1 MPAAVGGWY
10 LLNRLNGVLAE
21 WFLIAMGLWFY
32 GSFGLWYLV
41 VLASSVAVNYG
52 IGSILRQSEARS
64 RGRGAESAGTEN
76 AVGRPEAGG
85 APQAAKRHTE
95 TKGSKA
101 LLAVGIAV
109 NLGFLCWFKY
119 ITPSLT
125 TLLEEGQI
133 TTAPAFAGFLSI
145 GLPIGFSFYTFSQ
158 ISYLI
163 DSSRGE
169 LQNDGFRRYVLYLT
183 YFPKIIEGPITCYE
197 EIAEQFRDPARRSFD
212 GETFIRGFCLFVFG
226 LAKKLLIADVL
237 SAPATFG
244 IQSAYYL
251 DTVSVLVT
259 MSCYALQLYMD
270 FSGYCDMAMGVS
282 QMLNI
287 RLPLNFDAPFQA
299 ESFPEFWKRWHMTLT
314 RFFTRYVY
322 IPLGGSRKGQV
333 RTCVNVMII
342 FVLSAFWHGLGTT
355 YLIWGLLSGAFVVA
369 GNLVRKYYKNRQ
381 HVSQSESDAVTMA
394 QGQKASLQGGMA
406 LSQGG
411 MASSQ
416 GGMAPSQGRKESLQ
430 GGMAPSQDRKAPS
443 QGGMASSESQE
454 EAAGSGR
461 KIAQMGKRA
470 GVYLLFLFTLIFFG
484 APSLEY
490 SGAILRRFFVPLYP
504 GWLYRLAAR
513 LDLPEFWLFNKAV
526 AAAAPGLSN
535 PVLLAELLIVLL
547 IALILV
553 NSKRTAVKLA
563 ETMELNTKNAI
574 LVAAL
579 LVICLCSV
587 SGVSTYL
594 YFQF

>member
-10 LLNRLNGVLAE
+10 LLNRWNGVLAE

-52 IGSILRQSEARS
+52 IGSILRQSGARS
-64 RGRGAESAGTEN
+64 RGRGAESAGTES
-76 AVGRPEAGG
+76 AVGRPAAGG
-85 APQAAKRHTE
+85 ALQAAKRHSE

-381 HVSQSESDAVTMA
+381 HVSQSESGTATMA
-394 QGQKASLQGGMA
+394 QG
-406 LSQGG
+406 
-411 MASSQ
+411 
-416 GGMAPSQGRKESLQ
+416 
-430 GGMAPSQDRKAPS
+430 RKAPS
-443 QGGMASSESQE
+443 QGGMALSQGKMALSQDRKEQAQGRKALSESQE

-574 LVAAL
+574 LVGAL

>member
-1 MPAAVGGWY
+1 MVFNSYFFICIFLPAAVGGWY

-52 IGSILRQSEARS
+52 IGSVLRQSGARS
-64 RGRGAESAGTEN
+64 RGRGAESAGTES
-76 AVGRPEAGG
+76 AVGRPAAGG
-85 APQAAKRHTE
+85 ALQAAKRHTE
-95 TKGSKA
+95 TKGRKA
-101 LLAVGIAV
+101 LLAVGIVV

-406 LSQGG
+406 
-411 MASSQ
+411 
-416 GGMAPSQGRKESLQ
+416 PSQGRKAL
-430 GGMAPSQDRKAPS
+430 
-443 QGGMASSESQE
+443 SESQE